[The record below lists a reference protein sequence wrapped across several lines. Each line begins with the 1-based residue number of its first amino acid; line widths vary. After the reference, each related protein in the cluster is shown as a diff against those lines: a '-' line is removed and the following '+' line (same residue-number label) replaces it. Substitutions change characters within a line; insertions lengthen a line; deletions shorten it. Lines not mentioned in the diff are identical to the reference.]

1 MTAPTLAGFT
11 PTISFSENTVNAAPQ
26 LLDGD
31 VTFAD
36 AEGNFDGGTLSLT
49 GLLAEDTVSVRD
61 QGTGAGEIGLSGSDV
76 SFGGVVIG
84 TLSGGAGADLAI
96 TLNADATSASVDALI
111 QNLTYANSSD
121 TPTASRDFVLNVTD
135 AAGEDLGRVAGDSSF
150 AALTGAANPF
160 AGIDVGGLSRPSFVD
175 LDGDGDLDLV
185 VGESVGTL
193 VSYRN
198 GTDTTAGAFTALT
211 GAANPFDGFA
221 VIPDCAPSFVDLD
234 GDGDLDL
241 VVGEGNGRLA
251 SYRNGTDA
259 TAGDFTA
266 LTGAAN
272 PFDGIAVG
280 FLSTPSF
287 VDLDA
292 DGDLDLVVGGYD
304 GTLVSYR
311 NGTDTTAGVF
321 TALTGAANPFD
332 GIDVGDLSTP
342 SFVDLDADGDLDLVV
357 GGINGTL
364 FSYRNGD
371 DTTAGVFTALTGA
384 ANPFDGIDAGV
395 FTAPSFV
402 DLDGDGDLDLVV
414 GDNYGILVSFENT
427 TPNGVALTVAV
438 TPEDDVPTITGLPTD
453 VVVVEGVS
461 SDLDL
466 SALTLAD
473 VDTTGDIS
481 LVLTASTGTLTALGG
496 EGVIVTNTGPG
507 AMTLTGT
514 DSAIDAYLNDAANIQ
529 YTGDEDVIGDDAA
542 TISLTADDGS
552 GAVSLGIVNVDIT
565 NMMIGSAVR
574 DVLIGTSGVDIIQ
587 GFAGNDV
594 IRGGAG
600 ADTLSGGEGVD
611 WLQYAGSD
619 AGVAVD
625 LNADLGTG
633 LQSASGGD
641 AAGDQIQ
648 GFEYVRGSAFGDVLT
663 GNDERNV
670 LLGGDGNDDIAG
682 GEGNDLIRGG
692 AGADTLSGGEGIDW
706 LQYIGSDAGVSVD
719 LTVDLGTG
727 LQNASGGDA
736 AGDQIQG
743 FEYVRGSNFGDVL
756 VGNDERNVLLG
767 GGGNDSI
774 AGGEGNDLIRGG
786 AGADTLSGGEGVDW
800 LQYIGSDAGVVV
812 GLNADPTTGLQ
823 VALGGDAQ
831 DDVISGFENIRGS
844 DFADFLVGDAGRN
857 LIYGGDGADTLSG
870 FSGDDVLNGG
880 AGTDTFMFV
889 AALNELERPEIG
901 GGSAARI
908 LDFNSAEDRISFF
921 TPEILDF
928 SLEFLPQNL
937 VSNATGQ
944 AEATDHFLIYNT
956 ATGTLSLD
964 FDGTGQAFE
973 ATVFADLGLGLTL
986 TEENFV

>member
-160 AGIDVGGLSRPSFVD
+160 AGIDVGSLSRPSFVD
-175 LDGDGDLDLV
+175 LDDDGDLDLV
-185 VGESVGTL
+185 VGGTNGKL

-198 GTDTTAGAFTALT
+198 GDETTSGGFTPLT
-211 GAANPFDGFA
+211 GATNPFDGIDA
-221 VIPDCAPSFVDLD
+221 GNYSAPSFVDLD

-241 VVGEGNGRLA
+241 VVGEGNGTLV
-251 SYRNGTDA
+251 SYRNGDDT

-272 PFDGIAVG
+272 PFDGIDAG
-280 FLSTPSF
+280 YYSAPSF

-292 DGDLDLVVGGYD
+292 DGDLDLVVGEFY
-304 GTLVSYR
+304 GT
-311 NGTDTTAGVF
+311 
-321 TALTGAANPFD
+321 
-332 GIDVGDLSTP
+332 
-342 SFVDLDADGDLDLVV
+342 
-357 GGINGTL
+357 
-364 FSYRNGD
+364 
-371 DTTAGVFTALTGA
+371 
-384 ANPFDGIDAGV
+384 
-395 FTAPSFV
+395 
-402 DLDGDGDLDLVV
+402 
-414 GDNYGILVSFENT
+414 LVSFENT

-438 TPEDDVPTITGLPTD
+438 TPEGEVPTITGLPTD

-496 EGVIVTNTGPG
+496 NGVIVTNTGPG

-625 LNADLGTG
+625 LTVDLGTG
-633 LQSASGGD
+633 LQAASGGD

-670 LLGGDGNDDIAG
+670 LLGG
-682 GEGNDLIRGG
+682 
-692 AGADTLSGGEGIDW
+692 
-706 LQYIGSDAGVSVD
+706 
-719 LTVDLGTG
+719 
-727 LQNASGGDA
+727 
-736 AGDQIQG
+736 
-743 FEYVRGSNFGDVL
+743 
-756 VGNDERNVLLG
+756 
-767 GGGNDSI
+767 GGNDSI
-774 AGGEGNDLIRGG
+774 AGGEGNDVIRGG
-786 AGADTLSGGEGVDW
+786 AAADTLSGGEGVDW

-880 AGTDTFMFV
+880 AGADTFMFV

-944 AEATDHFLIYNT
+944 AEAADHFLIYNT